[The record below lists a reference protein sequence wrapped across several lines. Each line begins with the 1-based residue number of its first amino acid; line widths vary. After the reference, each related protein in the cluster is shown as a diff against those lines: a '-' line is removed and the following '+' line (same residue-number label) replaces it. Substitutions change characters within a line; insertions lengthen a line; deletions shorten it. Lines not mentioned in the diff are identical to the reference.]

1 MNCLFTTR
9 SQYFGHE
16 EQFIFV
22 KFYAEDLLG
31 IIDYFYALN
40 ITRSVKFY
48 IDRAKIKFVP
58 FDDFP

>member
-22 KFYAEDLLG
+22 KFYAEGVLG
-31 IIDYFYALN
+31 ITDYFYALN
-40 ITRSVKFY
+40 IKRSVKFY
-48 IDRAKIKFVP
+48 IDRAKIKIRTF
-58 FDDFP
+58 